1 MKRRFH
7 ALCCCALF
15 GVLWVLLAAGARC
28 AVSAEESPSPV
39 TGELTPQSPVKVAD
53 AYDLRMLLVR
63 LSVEAGDP
71 VVPDPTMQDLGR
83 DLSSRDDLS
92 DRWERNAVVA
102 LSATERRAPDDG
114 DRIFLLCKIRI

>member
-1 MKRRFH
+1 MKTRFH
-7 ALCCCALF
+7 ALRCCALF

-28 AVSAEESPSPV
+28 AVSAQESPSPV
-39 TGELTPQSPVKVAD
+39 TGELTRQLPVKVAD

-63 LSVEAGDP
+63 LSLEAGVA
-71 VVPDPTMQDLGR
+71 VVLIPAMQDLGR
-83 DLSSRDDLS
+83 DLSFRDDLS

-102 LSATERRAPDDG
+102 LSAAERRVPDDG